1 MAGTL
6 VVVVVAD
13 ILVVEMVQE
22 VLVLVVQVLAVLV
35 LVVQVLVVG
44 VEAWVVLAG
53 HSHRAKKD
61 LIISEIINFVRFS
74 TSTWGT
80 ADDSLDLFTLSL
92 IKF

>member
-22 VLVLVVQVLAVLV
+22 VLEVLVLAVLV

-61 LIISEIINFVRFS
+61 LIISEIINFFRFS

-80 ADDSLDLFTLSL
+80 ADDSLD
-92 IKF
+92 

>member
-22 VLVLVVQVLAVLV
+22 VLVLVVQVL
-35 LVVQVLVVG
+35 VVG
-44 VEAWVVLAG
+44 VEAWVELAG

-61 LIISEIINFVRFS
+61 LIISEIISFFRFS
-74 TSTWGT
+74 TSTWWT
-80 ADDSLDLFTLSL
+80 ADDSLD
-92 IKF
+92 